1 MRFNNCLVSKGLSLR
16 CFPRFFGW
24 SARRGKWVA
33 KAFTQLAADTWRVR
47 LGLNGGDFSCG
58 SHRSESFVIL
68 LLPFWNKFFR
78 TWIFNAPWAH
88 RKFHRLLIL
97 KHLTWFNPT
106 FPIFSIRN
114 CVDRLP
120 CRGYQYGSLLF
131 SQRSARSQGSEHVFS
146 SFLRGVRWYEKVH

>member
-1 MRFNNCLVSKGLSLR
+1 MRSNNCLVSKGLSLR

-88 RKFHRLLIL
+88 RKFHTLLIL
-97 KHLTWFNPT
+97 KHLTWFNPA
-106 FPIFSIRN
+106 FPI
-114 CVDRLP
+114 C
-120 CRGYQYGSLLF
+120 SLRKLCWSVAVPRIPIWVSTIF
-131 SQRSARSQGSEHVFS
+131 PTFCQKPRKWAC
-146 SFLRGVRWYEKVH
+146 L